1 MAASTL
7 NASLTRLEGIKES
20 KHLYNKS
27 KIAEAEALAAEAL
40 RMANEA
46 KLAAGRL
53 DEVKKTLSMFSKK
66 LDRVEQTVQ
75 KEVKPSSIIIEPTVE
90 QEPVVLAAEA
100 LHMANE
106 ARLAAARL
114 NEAKKTLSIF
124 SGKQM
129 VGVEQTVQK
138 EVKPKSIKTESAV
151 KKEPIVVVVKASGID
166 ERTKEEPVKDEPA
179 KEETAFEEFTKEET
193 IEKESTKEEEATAET
208 HVKESIK
215 EDLIDEDP
223 IEEESTKEEK
233 ANVETPVEESTKKDP
248 IEDESTP
255 AEESVKEDPIE
266 EESTK
271 EEISTVETPV
281 EESVKKDPI
290 KEEVAVVVE
299 QVEEE
304 SAKEDPP
311 IAVVEEKSKS
321 SPMKQQAGIVS
332 EKIFGNGVVKVIE
345 TGRVIKVIETGR
357 VVKVTETDR
366 VVKIAETER
375 VVKVTETGRQ
385 KASCDSQKKIG
396 NGVVRVIETGR
407 QKDVRDA
414 NKGVV
419 AFGKTGGVD
428 DKISQDITPAEES
441 DAPRAALTPLV
452 IPSIESYVVDQEDD
466 TNIASIVKQ
475 QVQIESYALDQ
486 EYDKDIIEEFLDSI
500 GVDEICG
507 VDDQTLGFVDR
518 SDSPRSPPP
527 KQFLFEMK
535 TPLAPKDML
544 QSTSWK
550 QQIANTQRKEKNLR
564 QTYQRSPLSPVSGD
578 YGDPF
583 GVDHDDLVFCGK
595 VADLCEPPDLE
606 DEYYAVLEQYAVE
619 PVSKKKSVNFHTE

>member
-1 MAASTL
+1 M
-7 NASLTRLEGIKES
+7 G
-20 KHLYNKS
+20 
-27 KIAEAEALAAEAL
+27 
-40 RMANEA
+40 
-46 KLAAGRL
+46 
-53 DEVKKTLSMFSKK
+53 KK

-124 SGKQM
+124 SRKQM

-138 EVKPKSIKTESAV
+138 EVKPKPIETESAV
-151 KKEPIVVVVKASGID
+151 KKEPAVVVDKASGID
-166 ERTKEEPVKDEPA
+166 ELTKEEPVKEEPA
-179 KEETAFEEFTKEET
+179 KEE
-193 IEKESTKEEEATAET
+193 IAT
-208 HVKESIK
+208 
-215 EDLIDEDP
+215 
-223 IEEESTKEEK
+223 
-233 ANVETPVEESTKKDP
+233 VETPVEESTK
-248 IEDESTP
+248 
-255 AEESVKEDPIE
+255 EDPMDE
-266 EESTK
+266 PTK

-299 QVEEE
+299 QGEEE

-345 TGRVIKVIETGR
+345 TGRVIKIIENGR
-357 VVKVTETDR
+357 VVKVTEADR
-366 VVKIAETER
+366 VVKIAETKR

-385 KASCDSQKKIG
+385 NASCDSQKKIG

-441 DAPRAALTPLV
+441 DAPCAALTPLV

-466 TNIASIVKQ
+466 TNITSIIKQ

-550 QQIANTQRKEKNLR
+550 Q
-564 QTYQRSPLSPVSGD
+564 
-578 YGDPF
+578 
-583 GVDHDDLVFCGK
+583 
-595 VADLCEPPDLE
+595 
-606 DEYYAVLEQYAVE
+606 
-619 PVSKKKSVNFHTE
+619 

>member
-1 MAASTL
+1 M
-7 NASLTRLEGIKES
+7 G
-20 KHLYNKS
+20 NKN
-27 KIAEAEALAAEAL
+27 KIAEAEALATEAL

-106 ARLAAARL
+106 ARLAATRL

-208 HVKESIK
+208 LIKESIK

-223 IEEESTKEEK
+223 IEEESTKKEI
-233 ANVETPVEESTKKDP
+233 ATVETPVEESTKEYP

-345 TGRVIKVIETGR
+345 TGRQI
-357 VVKVTETDR
+357 
-366 VVKIAETER
+366 
-375 VVKVTETGRQ
+375 
-385 KASCDSQKKIG
+385 
-396 NGVVRVIETGR
+396 N
-407 QKDVRDA
+407 VRDA

-428 DKISQDITPAEES
+428 NKISQDISPAEES
-441 DAPRAALTPLV
+441 DAPCAALTPLV
-452 IPSIESYVVDQEDD
+452 IPSIESYVV
-466 TNIASIVKQ
+466 
-475 QVQIESYALDQ
+475 DQ

-619 PVSKKKSVNFHTE
+619 PVSKKKSVSFHTE

>member
-1 MAASTL
+1 M
-7 NASLTRLEGIKES
+7 G
-20 KHLYNKS
+20 NKN
-27 KIAEAEALAAEAL
+27 KIAEAEALATEAL

-106 ARLAAARL
+106 ARLAATRL

-208 HVKESIK
+208 LIKESIK

-223 IEEESTKEEK
+223 IEEESTKEEI
-233 ANVETPVEESTKKDP
+233 ATFETPVEESTKEDP
-248 IEDESTP
+248 MDESTKEEITTVETP
-255 AEESVKEDPIE
+255 VEESVKEDPIV

-281 EESVKKDPI
+281 EDSVKEYPI
-290 KEEVAVVVE
+290 EDEVAVVAE
-299 QVEEE
+299 QGEEE

-366 VVKIAETER
+366 VVK
-375 VVKVTETGRQ
+375 VTETERQ

-428 DKISQDITPAEES
+428 NKISQDISPAEES
-441 DAPRAALTPLV
+441 DAPCAALTPLV
-452 IPSIESYVVDQEDD
+452 IPSIESYVV
-466 TNIASIVKQ
+466 
-475 QVQIESYALDQ
+475 DQ

>member
-1 MAASTL
+1 M
-7 NASLTRLEGIKES
+7 G
-20 KHLYNKS
+20 
-27 KIAEAEALAAEAL
+27 
-40 RMANEA
+40 
-46 KLAAGRL
+46 
-53 DEVKKTLSMFSKK
+53 KK

-151 KKEPIVVVVKASGID
+151 KKEPIVVVVKASGIN

-208 HVKESIK
+208 LIKESIK
-215 EDLIDEDP
+215 EDPIHEDP
-223 IEEESTKEEK
+223 IEDESTKEEI
-233 ANVETPVEESTKKDP
+233 ATVETPVEESTK
-248 IEDESTP
+248 
-255 AEESVKEDPIE
+255 EDPMD
-266 EESTK
+266 ESTK

-281 EESVKKDPI
+281 EDSVKEDPI
-290 KEEVAVVVE
+290 EDEVAVVTE
-299 QVEEE
+299 QGEEE

-345 TGRVIKVIETGR
+345 TGRQI
-357 VVKVTETDR
+357 
-366 VVKIAETER
+366 
-375 VVKVTETGRQ
+375 
-385 KASCDSQKKIG
+385 
-396 NGVVRVIETGR
+396 N
-407 QKDVRDA
+407 VRDA

-428 DKISQDITPAEES
+428 
-441 DAPRAALTPLV
+441 
-452 IPSIESYVVDQEDD
+452 
-466 TNIASIVKQ
+466 
-475 QVQIESYALDQ
+475 
-486 EYDKDIIEEFLDSI
+486 
-500 GVDEICG
+500 
-507 VDDQTLGFVDR
+507 
-518 SDSPRSPPP
+518 
-527 KQFLFEMK
+527 
-535 TPLAPKDML
+535 
-544 QSTSWK
+544 
-550 QQIANTQRKEKNLR
+550 
-564 QTYQRSPLSPVSGD
+564 
-578 YGDPF
+578 
-583 GVDHDDLVFCGK
+583 
-595 VADLCEPPDLE
+595 
-606 DEYYAVLEQYAVE
+606 
-619 PVSKKKSVNFHTE
+619 

>member
-1 MAASTL
+1 M
-7 NASLTRLEGIKES
+7 G
-20 KHLYNKS
+20 NKN
-27 KIAEAEALAAEAL
+27 KIAEAEALATEAL

-106 ARLAAARL
+106 ARLAATRL

-208 HVKESIK
+208 LIKESIK
-215 EDLIDEDP
+215 EDLIDE
-223 IEEESTKEEK
+223 STKEEITT
-233 ANVETPVEESTKKDP
+233 VETPV
-248 IEDESTP
+248 
-255 AEESVKEDPIE
+255 EESVKEDPIV

-281 EESVKKDPI
+281 EDSVKEYPI
-290 KEEVAVVVE
+290 EDEVAVVAE
-299 QVEEE
+299 QGEEE

-345 TGRVIKVIETGR
+345 
-357 VVKVTETDR
+357 
-366 VVKIAETER
+366 
-375 VVKVTETGRQ
+375 
-385 KASCDSQKKIG
+385 
-396 NGVVRVIETGR
+396 
-407 QKDVRDA
+407 
-414 NKGVV
+414 
-419 AFGKTGGVD
+419 
-428 DKISQDITPAEES
+428 
-441 DAPRAALTPLV
+441 
-452 IPSIESYVVDQEDD
+452 
-466 TNIASIVKQ
+466 
-475 QVQIESYALDQ
+475 
-486 EYDKDIIEEFLDSI
+486 
-500 GVDEICG
+500 
-507 VDDQTLGFVDR
+507 
-518 SDSPRSPPP
+518 
-527 KQFLFEMK
+527 
-535 TPLAPKDML
+535 
-544 QSTSWK
+544 
-550 QQIANTQRKEKNLR
+550 
-564 QTYQRSPLSPVSGD
+564 
-578 YGDPF
+578 
-583 GVDHDDLVFCGK
+583 
-595 VADLCEPPDLE
+595 
-606 DEYYAVLEQYAVE
+606 
-619 PVSKKKSVNFHTE
+619 

>member
-233 ANVETPVEESTKKDP
+233 ATVETPVEESTKKDP

-345 TGRVIKVIETGR
+345 TGRVIKIIENGR

-366 VVKIAETER
+366 VVKIAETKR

-428 DKISQDITPAEES
+428 NKISQDISPAEES
-441 DAPRAALTPLV
+441 DAPCAALTPLV

-466 TNIASIVKQ
+466 TNITSIIKQ

-619 PVSKKKSVNFHTE
+619 PVSKKKSVSFHTE

>member
-1 MAASTL
+1 M
-7 NASLTRLEGIKES
+7 G
-20 KHLYNKS
+20 NKN
-27 KIAEAEALAAEAL
+27 KIAEAEALATEAL

-124 SGKQM
+124 SRKQM

-138 EVKPKSIKTESAV
+138 EVKPKPIETESAV
-151 KKEPIVVVVKASGID
+151 KKEPAVVVDKASGID
-166 ERTKEEPVKDEPA
+166 ELTKEEPVKDEPA

-208 HVKESIK
+208 LIKESIK

-233 ANVETPVEESTKKDP
+233 ATVETPVEESTKKDP

-281 EESVKKDPI
+281 ESVKEDPI
-290 KEEVAVVVE
+290 EDEVAVVAE
-299 QVEEE
+299 QGEEE

-345 TGRVIKVIETGR
+345 TGRVIKIIENGR
-357 VVKVTETDR
+357 VVKVTEADR
-366 VVKIAETER
+366 VVKIAETKR

-385 KASCDSQKKIG
+385 NASCDSQKKIG

-428 DKISQDITPAEES
+428 NKISQDISPAEES
-441 DAPRAALTPLV
+441 DAPCAALTPLV

-466 TNIASIVKQ
+466 TNITSIIKQ

-619 PVSKKKSVNFHTE
+619 PVSKKKSVSFHTE

>member
-1 MAASTL
+1 M
-7 NASLTRLEGIKES
+7 G
-20 KHLYNKS
+20 
-27 KIAEAEALAAEAL
+27 
-40 RMANEA
+40 
-46 KLAAGRL
+46 
-53 DEVKKTLSMFSKK
+53 
-66 LDRVEQTVQ
+66 
-75 KEVKPSSIIIEPTVE
+75 
-90 QEPVVLAAEA
+90 
-100 LHMANE
+100 
-106 ARLAAARL
+106 
-114 NEAKKTLSIF
+114 
-124 SGKQM
+124 
-129 VGVEQTVQK
+129 
-138 EVKPKSIKTESAV
+138 ESAV
-151 KKEPIVVVVKASGID
+151 KKEPIVVVVKASGIN

-208 HVKESIK
+208 LIKESIK

-223 IEEESTKEEK
+223 IEEESTKEEI
-233 ANVETPVEESTKKDP
+233 ATFETPVEESTKEDP
-248 IEDESTP
+248 MDESTKEEITTVETP
-255 AEESVKEDPIE
+255 VEESVKEDPIE

-281 EESVKKDPI
+281 ESVKEDPI
-290 KEEVAVVVE
+290 EDEVAVVAE
-299 QVEEE
+299 QGEEE

-321 SPMKQQAGIVS
+321 SPMKRQAGIVS

-345 TGRVIKVIETGR
+345 TGRVIKIIENGR
-357 VVKVTETDR
+357 VVKVTEADR
-366 VVKIAETER
+366 VVKIAETKR

-385 KASCDSQKKIG
+385 NASCDSQKKIG

-466 TNIASIVKQ
+466 TNITSIIKQ

-507 VDDQTLGFVDR
+507 VGDQTLGFVDR

-619 PVSKKKSVNFHTE
+619 PVSKKKSVSFHTE

>member
-1 MAASTL
+1 M
-7 NASLTRLEGIKES
+7 G
-20 KHLYNKS
+20 NKN
-27 KIAEAEALAAEAL
+27 KIAEAEALATEAL

-124 SGKQM
+124 SKKQM

-138 EVKPKSIKTESAV
+138 EVKPKPIETESAV
-151 KKEPIVVVVKASGID
+151 KKEPAVVVDKASGID
-166 ERTKEEPVKDEPA
+166 ELTKEEPVKDEPA

-193 IEKESTKEEEATAET
+193 I
-208 HVKESIK
+208 VK
-215 EDLIDEDP
+215 
-223 IEEESTKEEK
+223 
-233 ANVETPVEESTKKDP
+233 
-248 IEDESTP
+248 
-255 AEESVKEDPIE
+255 
-266 EESTK
+266 ESTK

-281 EESVKKDPI
+281 EDSVKEYPI
-290 KEEVAVVVE
+290 EDEVAVVAE
-299 QVEEE
+299 QGEEE

-345 TGRVIKVIETGR
+345 TGRVIKIIENGR
-357 VVKVTETDR
+357 VVKVTEAD
-366 VVKIAETER
+366 R
-375 VVKVTETGRQ
+375 VVKVTETERQ

-428 DKISQDITPAEES
+428 
-441 DAPRAALTPLV
+441 
-452 IPSIESYVVDQEDD
+452 
-466 TNIASIVKQ
+466 N
-475 QVQIESYALDQ
+475 
-486 EYDKDIIEEFLDSI
+486 
-500 GVDEICG
+500 
-507 VDDQTLGFVDR
+507 
-518 SDSPRSPPP
+518 
-527 KQFLFEMK
+527 
-535 TPLAPKDML
+535 
-544 QSTSWK
+544 
-550 QQIANTQRKEKNLR
+550 
-564 QTYQRSPLSPVSGD
+564 
-578 YGDPF
+578 
-583 GVDHDDLVFCGK
+583 
-595 VADLCEPPDLE
+595 
-606 DEYYAVLEQYAVE
+606 
-619 PVSKKKSVNFHTE
+619 